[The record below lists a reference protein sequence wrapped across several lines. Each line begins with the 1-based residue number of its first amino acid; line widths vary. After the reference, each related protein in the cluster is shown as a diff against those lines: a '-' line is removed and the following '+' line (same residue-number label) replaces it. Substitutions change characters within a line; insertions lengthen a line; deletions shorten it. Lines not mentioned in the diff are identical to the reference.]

1 MLFLLFS
8 SCARKEEE
16 AKLQVYPGTVFLL
29 ILFFNIREVLTRTH
43 ELSGGSRGG
52 SAAGGSLNMPH
63 QRVPLAFFVAQ
74 QTFWRRFLDSYGF
87 KNLRS
92 ARVGFADPGSWSCP
106 THLSHPDLR
115 HTDLVQRWPPVLIHS
130 LMPRLFI
137 TWCSLTN
144 QLKLQSYCTSLG
156 LFSSNLKTGNVL
168 FAAFNS
174 AALSLDF
181 LPVEEMIPAFVLYQ
195 MHGSHVALQR
205 ISEKPLPGLLWTSSA
220 AWQGKCC
227 VCWVVSCS
235 LRCSEVVFN
244 GLCLH
249 LNI

>member
-1 MLFLLFS
+1 MLLLLFS

-16 AKLQVYPGTVFLL
+16 AELQAYPGTGFLL
-29 ILFFNIREVLTRTH
+29 ILFFNIREVLTRTQ
-43 ELSGGSRGG
+43 ELSGGSWGG
-52 SAAGGSLNMPH
+52 STAGGSLNMPH
-63 QRVPLAFFVAQ
+63 QLVPLAFFVAQ
-74 QTFWRRFLDSYGF
+74 QTFWRRFIDSYGF

-92 ARVGFADPGSWSCP
+92 AGIGSAGPYSWSHP

-115 HTDLVQRWPPVLIHS
+115 HTDLDQQCPSVLIHS

-137 TWCSLTN
+137 MWCS
-144 QLKLQSYCTSLG
+144 LKLQSYCTSLG
-156 LFSSNLKTGNVL
+156 LFSSNLKTGNVQ

-174 AALSLDF
+174 VALSLDF
-181 LPVEEMIPAFVLYQ
+181 LPAEEMIPAFVLCQ

-205 ISEKPLPGLLWTSSA
+205 ISEKHLPGLLWTSSA

-227 VCWVVSCS
+227 LCWVVSCS